1 MAKAKSVY
9 SCTECGGQ
17 STKWA
22 GQCPHCNAWNTLV
35 ETAVEAIARSGA
47 LNRFASLGGTAEVIA
62 LAEVEAEDFPRLP
75 TLMPE
80 VDRLLGGWLVEGGV
94 VLIGGDP
101 GIGKSTLLLQAA
113 PRLAEQAPVLYV
125 TGEESAQQ
133 VALRAR
139 RLGVNASK
147 GGLLP
152 ETELVKIQATIAARQ
167 PRVAILD
174 SIQTLYSSALTSA
187 PGSVAQVRECAAQ

>member
-75 TLMPE
+75 TLIAE
-80 VDRLLGGWLVEGGV
+80 FDRVLGGGLVEGGV
-94 VLIGGDP
+94 VLIGGGP
-101 GIGKSTLLLQAA
+101 GLGKSTLLLQAA
-113 PRLAEQAPVLYV
+113 ARLAEQAPVLYV
-125 TGEESAQQ
+125 SGEESAQQ
-133 VALRAR
+133 IAPRATGR
-139 RLGVNASK
+139 GVHASK
-147 GGLLP
+147 
-152 ETELVKIQATIAARQ
+152 
-167 PRVAILD
+167 
-174 SIQTLYSSALTSA
+174 
-187 PGSVAQVRECAAQ
+187 VRRY

>member
-22 GQCPHCNAWNTLV
+22 GQCPHCNGWNTVV

-47 LNRFASLGGTAEVIA
+47 LNRFGSLGGTAEVIA

-75 TLMPE
+75 TLIAE
-80 VDRLLGGWLVEGGV
+80 FDRVLGGGLVEGGV

-101 GIGKSTLLLQAA
+101 GIGKSTVLLPAA
-113 PRLAEQAPVLYV
+113 ARLAEQAPVLYV
-125 TGEESAQQ
+125 SGGESAQPI
-133 VALRAR
+133 ALRAQRLR
-139 RLGVNASK
+139 RTRAKVG
-147 GGLLP
+147 
-152 ETELVKIQATIAARQ
+152 
-167 PRVAILD
+167 
-174 SIQTLYSSALTSA
+174 
-187 PGSVAQVRECAAQ
+187 